1 MRDLVQR
8 CNAARSDAIRLVEK
22 QPIKNAV
29 YVVVGWFTKGAAG
42 EVGRIFIKLLH
53 VFVREGY
60 SVSDI
65 QKSSPL
71 VIRSVISSAFIFAHR
86 AWSRHVKKG

>member
-1 MRDLVQR
+1 MQGCRAV
-8 CNAARSDAIRLVEK
+8 RSRSVGFIEK
-22 QPIKNAV
+22 QPVKNAV
-29 YVVVGWFTKGAAG
+29 YVVVGWFSKGAAG

-71 VIRSVISSAFIFAHR
+71 VIRSVIASAFIFAHR

>member
-1 MRDLVQR
+1 MQGCRAV
-8 CNAARSDAIRLVEK
+8 RSRSVGFIEK

-29 YVVVGWFTKGAAG
+29 YVVVGWFSKGAAG
-42 EVGRIFIKLLH
+42 KVGRIFIKLLH

-71 VIRSVISSAFIFAHR
+71 VIRSVISIAFIFAYR